1 MLVRKGDE
9 RRCFVK
15 LEWAEMK
22 EAEGLGFILSQPIT
36 HLPRLHIVLHT
47 FAQPSQAL
55 PLPRPLSTHVHTIR
69 FKIAISLR

>member
-9 RRCFVK
+9 RRCFVE

-36 HLPRLHIVLHT
+36 RLPRLHIVL
-47 FAQPSQAL
+47 S
-55 PLPRPLSTHVHTIR
+55 
-69 FKIAISLR
+69 